1 MQVITAT
8 TSSSA
13 TEAMATA
20 AREHRQMM
28 EHSLKSSHRNLWR
41 GVNSVVVGAG
51 PAHALHFATYE
62 FCKDVLGAGGNNL
75 LASGAAGACATLA
88 HDSLLN
94 PFDGE
99 CFYMRTM
106 AFCEFLLMYHCVVIK
121 QRMQLQD
128 STYKTVRECARKIYA
143 QEGLIAFYISLPTTL
158 GISIP
163 FQSIQFATYEYFRK
177 KINSK
182 GGYDPKPHMLAG
194 AIAGATAS
202 SITTP
207 LDVVKTLLQTRG
219 TSNDPRIR
227 NAKGL
232 WDATKIVYD
241 YYGYKGFLRGYK
253 PRVLT
258 NMPSTAISWSVYEY
272 FKWFMM
278 DNSLI
283 HR

>member
-1 MQVITAT
+1 
-8 TSSSA
+8 
-13 TEAMATA
+13 
-20 AREHRQMM
+20 
-28 EHSLKSSHRNLWR
+28 
-41 GVNSVVVGAG
+41 
-51 PAHALHFATYE
+51 
-62 FCKDVLGAGGNNL
+62 
-75 LASGAAGACATLA
+75 
-88 HDSLLN
+88 
-94 PFDGE
+94 
-99 CFYMRTM
+99 
-106 AFCEFLLMYHCVVIK
+106 
-121 QRMQLQD
+121 MQLQD

-182 GGYDPKPHMLAG
+182 GGYDPKTHMLAG

-219 TSNDPRIR
+219 SSSDPRIR

-278 DNSLI
+278 DNSSNTTSRWCWLFSVNN
-283 HR
+283 